1 MATILLRNIELVDV
15 CRAKES
21 NLQISFDVAKE
32 WDIAYTRDDEQEHGT
47 GEDEDGEEGR
57 YREGGRDQII
67 PYEVF
72 PEVVPRSPVIFLRQV
87 NGKQGQGV
95 DDLTWTISEEETL
108 PTW

>member
-21 NLQISFDVAKE
+21 NLQISFDVAEE

-57 YREGGRDQII
+57 YRKGSCDQII

-72 PEVVPRSPVIFLRQV
+72 LEIEPRRVVISLR
-87 NGKQGQGV
+87 
-95 DDLTWTISEEETL
+95 
-108 PTW
+108 